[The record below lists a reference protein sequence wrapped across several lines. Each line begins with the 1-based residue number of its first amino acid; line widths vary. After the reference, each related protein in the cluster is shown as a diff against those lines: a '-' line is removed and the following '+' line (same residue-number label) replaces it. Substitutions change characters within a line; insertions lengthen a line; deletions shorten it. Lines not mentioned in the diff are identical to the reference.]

1 MHSSR
6 CFCACLLDRS
16 SDLPKSSVTF
26 LSFSHTRQLEN
37 LCVCVAFF
45 FNRKDSHGALAIKQL
60 WHRVLNQELP
70 RLTRSDRKGSTM
82 FKRSSVAP
90 SPCLRSFSPAPS
102 GSAGRCGGG
111 AMPHRSWSRCR
122 TPGQDLRSP
131 GGLGDSKGCG
141 MHIHQ
146 PSHLGHFEKRV
157 AAAGFTFPVSVCECE
172 SCTTPGPGAT
182 PKEVA
187 TSCASEAFIF
197 FLPKSGH
204 DRYCH
209 Q

>member
-1 MHSSR
+1 MNTLSHLTICSKSGLQISQSLQSL
-6 CFCACLLDRS
+6 FCR
-16 SDLPKSSVTF
+16 F
-26 LSFSHTRQLEN
+26 HTHGSLRICVCV
-37 LCVCVAFF
+37 CVCVAFF

-111 AMPHRSWSRCR
+111 ATPHRSWSRCR

-131 GGLGDSKGCG
+131 GGLGVSKGCG

-146 PSHLGHFEKRV
+146 PSHLGHLRK
-157 AAAGFTFPVSVCECE
+157 GLQQQVSP
-172 SCTTPGPGAT
+172 TTSRIMRNNPTRPCL
-182 PKEVA
+182 
-187 TSCASEAFIF
+187 S
-197 FLPKSGH
+197 L
-204 DRYCH
+204 
-209 Q
+209 